1 MGMSEL
7 DKASKTAN
15 FGEILTDQDILLEIG
30 NIGAGHATTA
40 LSHILQEPIA
50 IELPKVHMIVP
61 HLVPDIYG
69 KHDIIVSAIFM
80 QLRGATNCDVM
91 LIFEE
96 KECAK
101 MVEFM
106 TNGIEVTP
114 EIQRSAIE
122 EMGSIVITSFLSAMA
137 NFTSTKL
144 IMAPP
149 QLIVDSFDAIIDG
162 LLIKQALC
170 SDVAVI
176 FDVRFKRYNTSTEG
190 YLITFLSDEL
200 QSILIQKGKKW
211 LAGGDKATQ
220 EQDISVNGAILE
232 TELQGCDL
240 QEGKMQDGFG

>member
-1 MGMSEL
+1 MNEL
-7 DKASKTAN
+7 VTTSKTAN
-15 FGEILTDQDILLEIG
+15 FGETLTDKDILLEIG

-40 LSHILQEPIA
+40 LSQILQEPIA
-50 IELPKVHMIVP
+50 IELPRVHMTVP
-61 HLVPDIYG
+61 RLVPDIYG
-69 KHDIIVSAIFM
+69 KHDTIVSAIFM
-80 QLRGATNCDVM
+80 QLRGAADCDVM

-96 KECAK
+96 RECAK
-101 MVEFM
+101 IVELM
-106 TNGIEVTP
+106 TNGMEITP

-144 IMAPP
+144 VMTPP

-176 FDVRFKRYNTSTEG
+176 FDARFKRYNTSTEG
-190 YLITFLSDEL
+190 FLITFLGDEL
-200 QSILIQKGKKW
+200 QRILIQKGRKW
-211 LAGGDKATQ
+211 LLGEDPATQ
-220 EQDISVNGAILE
+220 EHDVHVNGAILE
-232 TELQGCDL
+232 TESQKCGQ

>member
-1 MGMSEL
+1 MDMSEL
-7 DKASKTAN
+7 DNASKTAN
-15 FGEILTDQDILLEIG
+15 FGEILTDQDILLEVG

-50 IELPKVHMIVP
+50 IELPKVHMTVP

-80 QLRGATNCDVM
+80 QLRGAANCDVL

-114 EIQRSAIE
+114 EIHRSAIE

-144 IMAPP
+144 IMTPP

-200 QSILIQKGKKW
+200 QRILIQKGKKW
-211 LAGGDKATQ
+211 LTGRDQATQ

-232 TELQGCDL
+232 TALQGCDL
-240 QEGKMQDGFG
+240 QEGKMPDGFG